1 MDEFKLTSSAFS
13 DGGPI
18 PRECGYKNGNI
29 SPPLT
34 ILAPAGTRSI
44 ALIMDDPD
52 AMEPTGKVWVHW
64 VMYNIFKSDW
74 FKESTHNVHITEHY
88 WSSKVKPKYSK
99 PLTDK
104 RFLNATTQ
112 KVKDANKAHLIQSQE
127 ERYGTGMNPTELWGG
142 LIGLNDFGEFDYGG
156 PYPPRGTHRYRF
168 KAYALDID
176 HLQLPRFDKEKGVM
190 RPGTKSDVEE
200 AMKGPVTKD
209 GHIIQ
214 ETTLTGT
221 YYAD

>member
-1 MDEFKLTSSAFS
+1 MDELKLTSSAFS

-64 VMYNIFKSDW
+64 VMYNIMESDL
-74 FKESTHNVHITEHY
+74 FKETTHNKQIVEQY

-99 PLTDK
+99 PLTGK
-104 RFLNATTQ
+104 QFFNATTQ
-112 KVKDANKAHLIQSQE
+112 NDKDANKAHLIQSQE
-127 ERYGTGMNPTELWGG
+127 ERYGKNPVWGG
-142 LIGLNDFGEFDYGG
+142 LVGLNDFGEFDYGG
-156 PYPPRGTHRYRF
+156 PAPPRGTHTYIF

-176 HLQLPRFDKEKGVM
+176 YLPLPRYDEEEEVM
-190 RPGTKSDVEE
+190 RPGTKADVEK
-200 AMKGPVTKD
+200 AMGGPVTKG
-209 GHIIQ
+209 GHIIE
-214 ETTLTGT
+214 ETQLTGT